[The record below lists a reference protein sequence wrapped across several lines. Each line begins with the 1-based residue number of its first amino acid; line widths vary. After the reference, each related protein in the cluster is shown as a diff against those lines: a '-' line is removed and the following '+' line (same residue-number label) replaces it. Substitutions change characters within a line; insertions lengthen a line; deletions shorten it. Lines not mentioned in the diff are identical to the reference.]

1 MIAGL
6 VQNGDCEFVALVE
19 RRIDR
24 KTGREAYSFSFS
36 LRPQTL
42 VDSVNLM
49 PHQPLASRSPRLVNP
64 SSPRSCRSVPSLVPS
79 RCRPSRPASVSR
91 SRTCSGQHTLLEMA
105 RSTARILTF
114 DLYHFTI
121 FISRCVL
128 WCRQFVHLHG
138 RSRCRNLG
146 HDHLGT
152 SHDRSF
158 DHRLRCR
165 SSFPPRSPLPSRVQS
180 QASPWSHYWYLPAHG
195 HCRNVSFRL
204 VIELCP

>member
-24 KTGREAYSFSFS
+24 KPGRGAHYSFPFS

-49 PHQPLASRSPRLVNP
+49 PHQPLASRSPRPVNP

-91 SRTCSGQHTLLEMA
+91 SRICSGQYTVLKMVGN
-105 RSTARILTF
+105 TARTLTV
-114 DLYHFTI
+114 DMYHFRFLFAAASCGVDSLFI
-121 FISRCVL
+121 FMVGLAVETSAMTTWEQAMIGRLITGYGVGALSLLAPLYQAECSPK
-128 WCRQFVHLHG
+128 HLRG
-138 RSRCRNLG
+138 LIT
-146 HDHLGT
+146 GT
-152 SHDRSF
+152 YQ
-158 DHRLRCR
+158 LMAT
-165 SSFPPRSPLPSRVQS
+165 V
-180 QASPWSHYWYLPAHG
+180 G
-195 HCRNVSFRL
+195 M
-204 VIELCP
+204 